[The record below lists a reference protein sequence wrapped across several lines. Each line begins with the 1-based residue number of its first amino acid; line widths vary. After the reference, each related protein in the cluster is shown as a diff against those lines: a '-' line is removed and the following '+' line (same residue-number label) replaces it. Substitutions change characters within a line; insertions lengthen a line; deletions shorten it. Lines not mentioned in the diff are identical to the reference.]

1 MFFFIVYGIGAVASV
16 TVVVTEYTLR
26 LIFSD
31 YFVVYENITTML
43 IGIEG
48 KGISCLFATLSK
60 ESEPFAIPVG

>member
-31 YFVVYENITTML
+31 YFCRL
-43 IGIEG
+43 
-48 KGISCLFATLSK
+48 
-60 ESEPFAIPVG
+60 